1 MNWLLIAVM
10 MIFLISIVVGTVRGA
25 VKILVSLVTTLITFV
40 IVFFA
45 TPYVSDAI
53 VKLTPLDDAIETQV
67 SNAIANAAVSQMSGG
82 SEAGMTADG
91 VRKALGAAGLDEDTL
106 AQYGITVEDIVNGN
120 ISKSELA
127 KYGISGSVLDGLLSG
142 QKEAVSEAVEGAE
155 IPREVQQ
162 KAIQNADLPDV
173 FKSLLTV
180 NNNSE
185 IYKQLGVNTFAQY
198 VGSFMAKLFIDIV
211 SFLCT
216 FLLVTIILR
225 AVIFAL
231 DIVAELP
238 GIGLVNHLAGG
249 LMGVFGAL
257 IVVWLLFLVIT
268 LLFTTS
274 IGKEM
279 FRMIESNGFLQVL
292 YDYNPVLKLAT
303 LFR

>member
-1 MNWLLIAVM
+1 MNWLLITVM
-10 MIFLISIVVGTVRGA
+10 MIFLISIVVGAVRGA
-25 VKILVSLVTTLITFV
+25 IKILVSLVTTLITFV
-40 IVFFA
+40 VVFFA

-53 VKLTPLDDAIETQV
+53 VKLTPLDEAIETQV
-67 SNAIANAAVSQMSGG
+67 SNAIANAAVSQLSGG
-82 SEAGMTADG
+82 SKGGMTAEG
-91 VRKALGAAGLDEDTL
+91 VRKVLGAAGLDEDTL

-142 QKEAVSEAVEGAE
+142 QQESVAEAVGEAE
-155 IPREVQQ
+155 IPREMQME
-162 KAIQNADLPDV
+162 AIRNADLPDV
-173 FKSLLTV
+173 FKDLLLV

-185 IYKQLGVNTFAQY
+185 IYKQLGVKTFAQY

-216 FLLVTIILR
+216 FLLVTIIIR
-225 AVIFAL
+225 AIVFAL

-238 GIGLVNHLAGG
+238 GIGAVNHLAGG
-249 LMGVFGAL
+249 LMGVLGAL
-257 IVVWLLFLVIT
+257 IVVWVLFLVIT

-279 FRMIESNGFLQVL
+279 FRMIEANGVLQVL
-292 YDYNPVLKLAT
+292 YDYNPVMKLAT

>member
-1 MNWLLIAVM
+1 MNWLLITVM
-10 MIFLISIVVGTVRGA
+10 IIFLISIVVGAARGA
-25 VKILVSLVTTLITFV
+25 VKILVSLATTLITFV

-53 VKLTPLDDAIETQV
+53 VKFTPLDEAIETQV
-67 SNAIANAAVSQMSGG
+67 SNTIANAAASQLMEGG
-82 SEAGMTADG
+82 EGGMTADG
-91 VRKALGAAGLDEDTL
+91 VRKALGAAGLNEDTL

-127 KYGISGSVLDGLLSG
+127 KYGISGGVLDGLLSG
-142 QKEAVSEAVEGAE
+142 QQAAADAIKEAE
-155 IPREVQQ
+155 IPREMQME
-162 KAIQNADLPDV
+162 AIQNADLPDV

-185 IYKQLGVNTFAQY
+185 IYEQLGVETFAEY
-198 VGSFMAKLFIDIV
+198 VGGFIAKLFIDIV

-225 AVIFAL
+225 AIVFAL

-238 GIGLVNHLAGG
+238 GIGAVNHLVGG
-249 LMGVFGAL
+249 LMGVMGAL
-257 IVVWLLFLVIT
+257 VIVWIMFLLIT
-268 LLFTTS
+268 LLFSTA
-274 IGKEM
+274 IGKEL
-279 FRMIESNGFLQVL
+279 FRMIEANGFLQVL

>member
-1 MNWLLIAVM
+1 MNWLLITVM
-10 MIFLISIVVGTVRGA
+10 MIFLISIVVGAVRGA

-40 IVFFA
+40 VVFFA

-53 VKLTPLDDAIETQV
+53 VKMTPLDEAIETQV
-67 SNAIANAAVSQMSGG
+67 SNTIANAAMSQLSGG
-82 SEAGMTADG
+82 GEGGMTAEG
-91 VRKALGAAGLDEDTL
+91 VRKVLRAAGLDEDTL

-127 KYGISGSVLDGLLSG
+127 KYGISGSILDGLTSG
-142 QKEAVSEAVEGAE
+142 QKESAAEAIGEAE
-155 IPREVQQ
+155 IPRELQMF
-162 KAIQNADLPDV
+162 KDL
-173 FKSLLTV
+173 LLV

-185 IYKQLGVNTFAQY
+185 IYKQLGVKTFAQY

-216 FLLVTIILR
+216 FLLVTIIIR
-225 AVIFAL
+225 AIVFAL

-238 GIGLVNHLAGG
+238 GIGAVNHLAGG
-249 LMGVFGAL
+249 LMGVLGAL
-257 IVVWLLFLVIT
+257 IVVWVLFLAIT

-279 FRMIESNGFLQVL
+279 FRMIEANGFLQVL